1 VTMISKQLLKIAG
14 GLSFAV
20 AIFQAVISFSPS
32 WSLYFGAP
40 EKLVSNLPML
50 YVAGLIAAVIFGVFG
65 LFGLYA
71 LAGARTIRPL
81 PLLRLGLAV
90 IGGVY
95 TLRGL
100 LVIPV
105 LLIRGGILQSSAV
118 IPPQASAA
126 SLISLFIGVLYLA
139 GTMLGWRELPSR
151 TKG

>member
-1 VTMISKQLLKIAG
+1 MISKQLLKIAG

-50 YVAGLIAAVIFGVFG
+50 YVAGLIVAVIFGVFG
-65 LFGLYA
+65 LYA
-71 LAGARTIRPL
+71 LAGAGTIRPL
-81 PLLRLGLAV
+81 PLLRLGLV
-90 IGGVY
+90 GIGGVY

-100 LVIPV
+100 VVIPV
-105 LLIRGGILQSSAV
+105 LLIKAGILQSSAV